1 MYNCVI
7 MAKVRLQALVTP
19 EINKQVED
27 LAKKENRAVANMA
40 AVLIEIGLIGAEVVL
55 ENKTDEPTQS

>member
-1 MYNCVI
+1 